1 MLTLGR
7 GSLAVSQKRIALSK
21 CLSNRSH
28 NMWRVLSLNTLHC
41 GILPLD
47 KKIAQI
53 KLIARLKLKTIFVSR
68 YLINVLFFLP
78 RLTDQKL

>member
-7 GSLAVSQKRIALSK
+7 GSLSVSQKRIASST

-28 NMWRVLSLNTLHC
+28 NMWRVLSNNTLHC

-53 KLIARLKLKTIFVSR
+53 KLISRLKLKTIFVSR
-68 YLINVLFFLP
+68 YLIIFFFLP
-78 RLTDQKL
+78 RRTDQKL